1 MNPSLRLL
9 TAASVLLALSA
20 CGNKGPLVHP
30 SRAPDAS
37 AVPAQPA
44 SSDPTATPPSQD
56 NGVPADVAPLDTAPA
71 PAATEPAPVPA
82 DPATP
87 PPADDSGSHG

>member
-56 NGVPADVAPLDTAPA
+56 NGVPPDAAPTDTVPA
-71 PAATEPAPVPA
+71 PTPAP
-82 DPATP
+82 
-87 PPADDSGSHG
+87 